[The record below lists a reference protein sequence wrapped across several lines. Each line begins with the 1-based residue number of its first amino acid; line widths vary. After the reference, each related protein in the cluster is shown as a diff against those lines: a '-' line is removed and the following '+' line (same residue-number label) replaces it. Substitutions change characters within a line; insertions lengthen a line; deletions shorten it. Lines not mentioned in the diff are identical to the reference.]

1 MGRYGNSKQDFEV
14 NQQLFGKAGSKFL
27 SHTNDEAAVHVCA
40 ITVIEDAVLHATT
53 SWNNFTDGTK
63 HLKGDTN
70 SVTIP
75 AGITIYGEFD
85 FVKLDSGSVLCYYA
99 A

>member
-27 SHTNDEAAVHVCA
+27 NGTDEIAVRVCA
-40 ITVIEDAVLHATT
+40 ITVIEDAVLHADTV
-53 SWNNFTDGTK
+53 WNNFTDGSK
-63 HLKGDTN
+63 HLKGETD

>member
-27 SHTNDEAAVHVCA
+27 NTTDEIAARICA

-53 SWNNFTDGTK
+53 VWNGFTDGTK

>member
-1 MGRYGNSKQDFEV
+1 MATSNIDKQS
-14 NQQLFGKAGSKFL
+14 FGQAGAKFL
-27 SHTNDEAAVHVCA
+27 SGTDSIVGDFCA
-40 ITVIEDAVLHATT
+40 FTVIEDAVLHATNT
-53 SWNNFTDGTK
+53 IWPEFTDGTK

-75 AGITIYGEFD
+75 AGITIYGQFS
-85 FVKLDSGSVLCYYA
+85 KLGLDSGSILAYYA